1 VKLVF
6 QPAEEGMAGA
16 YHVLQEGAVD
26 DVEAIFCIHVDPRI
40 PTGTISSRP
49 GPYLA
54 ASGRFLATIRGKG
67 GHAASP
73 HHATDP
79 VLAASFAILSLQQLI
94 SRESD
99 PLESR
104 VSWFSVLFMHI
115 LSFIC
120 KMENCFCYIL
130 TFGPPIDT

>member
-1 VKLVF
+1 MIIFSSKGTVKLVF
-6 QPAEEGMAGA
+6 QPAEEGLAGA

-26 DVEAIFCIHVDPRI
+26 DVEAIIRIHVDPRI
-40 PTGTISSRP
+40 PTGTVASRP

-67 GHAASP
+67 GHAAFP

-79 VLAASFAILSLQQLI
+79 ILAASFAILSLQQII

-99 PLESR
+99 PLDNR
-104 VSWFSVLFMHI
+104 V
-115 LSFIC
+115 C
-120 KMENCFCYIL
+120 
-130 TFGPPIDT
+130 